1 MRRKLLVPLV
11 AVVVVA
17 PLQEASAIGQKLQQL
32 RIAHGMTQSDVA
44 ARAGISRSTA
54 ALLEQGNESRTMS
67 QILRYLHAIEPELT
81 LLDLLTEQ
89 SGAVRSFNNANKVQR
104 VSRKNASNTANIAP
118 AKDKYDF

>member
-1 MRRKLLVPLV
+1 MKYDEAQRTPITR
-11 AVVVVA
+11 
-17 PLQEASAIGQKLQQL
+17 LQEAGAIGQKLQEL

-89 SGAVRSFNNANKVQR
+89 SGAVRNFNHASKAQR
-104 VSRKNASNTANIAP
+104 VSKKKASNTVNTGLS
-118 AKDKYDF
+118 KDKYDF

>member
-1 MRRKLLVPLV
+1 MKYDEAQRTPPKR
-11 AVVVVA
+11 
-17 PLQEASAIGQKLQQL
+17 LQEASAIGQKLQQL

-104 VSRKNASNTANIAP
+104 VSKKNASNTANIAP